1 MIFRNNRWKE
11 LLIISDRERL
21 FEITTILK
29 NNDIAYRT
37 KTQDLG
43 HGNRRGGLINS
54 IGENQQFLYIY
65 QVFVHRSDY
74 DSAKKLCRL
83 I

>member
-1 MIFRNNRWKE
+1 MIFQNNRWKE
-11 LLIISDRERL
+11 LLVISDRERL

-29 NNDIAYRT
+29 NNGIDYRT
-37 KTQDLG
+37 ETQDLG
-43 HGNRRGGLINS
+43 HGNRRDGLITS

-65 QVFVHRSDY
+65 QVFVHRADY